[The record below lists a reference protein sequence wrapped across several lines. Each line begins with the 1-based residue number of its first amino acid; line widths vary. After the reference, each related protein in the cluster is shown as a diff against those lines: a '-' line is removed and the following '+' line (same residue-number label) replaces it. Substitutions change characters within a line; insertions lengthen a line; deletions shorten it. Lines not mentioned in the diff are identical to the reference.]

1 MSPADDP
8 HRDVPGKV
16 AGALERIAQASG
28 VLTRRAADA
37 HGLSPIQLRLL
48 LRLAADPAA
57 RWRPSALAREF
68 DVSAASLS
76 DSIGA
81 LERKGLVKRRRLSGD
96 RRGTSLHLS
105 PGGLQLAQDAQAAN
119 EPVARAVAELP
130 AAEQEALMVSLFS
143 VIAALQEEGVIT
155 VARMCVTCTHF
166 RPNAHEGPRPHHCAL
181 LDAPLGPAEL
191 RVDCPEHEQAA

>member
-1 MSPADDP
+1 MVPPDP
-8 HRDVPGKV
+8 HRDVAAKV
-16 AGALERIAQASG
+16 ASALERIAQASG

-96 RRGTSLHLS
+96 RRGTALHLS
-105 PGGLQLAQDAQAAN
+105 PAGLRLAQEAQAASA
-119 EPVARAVAELP
+119 PVVRAVAALP
-130 AAEQEALMVSLFS
+130 VAEQEELMVSLFS
-143 VIAALQEEGVIT
+143 LIAALQEDGVIT

-166 RPNAHEGPRPHHCAL
+166 RAEVHEGPRPHHCAL
-181 LDAPLGPAEL
+181 LDAPLAPADL
-191 RVDCPEHEQAA
+191 RVDCPEHERAA